1 MARTRQKG
9 LLVRVATYN
18 VRTLAVKGAN
28 GYRRDFSVLYEAV
41 RLDISVVGL
50 QETIRAGRTEF
61 AAAGFRVFCCGSEAG
76 GHHGVG
82 LAVKESICSNS
93 TYTTEYVDE
102 RLMAMRF
109 EISSQSGAVNFVS
122 AYEPTEVSKDE
133 TKQAFWD
140 RRDSLVQRI
149 PAKECVYVLMDAN
162 VRTGRRIEGESLQDE
177 GILGTYGRDELN
189 DNGKLLLSFAT
200 DNKLAIMN
208 TFFNTRK
215 GGVSH
220 TYNGVTG
227 SRTSDFK
234 RIDYVLTRQA
244 HRRRVRNVVV
254 HPQPA
259 LPAKVDSDHNIVIAT
274 VDLGGRIAHNRAIRA
289 KPKQRQFSRQELQV
303 EMSRWHVVERFLHN
317 LGEQTGQPNTT
328 ASEAAREFTK
338 AILEAAQTVL
348 PTDRRIPR
356 MPEWCE
362 SPETRAAVEEALAKR
377 RDARRLM
384 KSNRTPATWKAL
396 RTAYKGVR
404 TAVDEGI
411 HVHLEIYVTRLE
423 AMYEDRDLRGLDKHL
438 KKSVGLGGR
447 QSGGQQY
454 IKDEN
459 GVLLRSSEGL
469 GVF

>member
-1 MARTRQKG
+1 M
-9 LLVRVATYN
+9 
-18 VRTLAVKGAN
+18 
-28 GYRRDFSVLYEAV
+28 
-41 RLDISVVGL
+41 
-50 QETIRAGRTEF
+50 
-61 AAAGFRVFCCGSEAG
+61 
-76 GHHGVG
+76 G

-109 EISSQSGAVNFVS
+109 EISGQSGAVNFIS
-122 AYEPTEVSKDE
+122 AHAPTEVNKDE
-133 TKQAFWD
+133 TKQAFGD
-140 RRDSLVQRI
+140 RLDSLVQWI
-149 PAKECVYVLMDAN
+149 PAKECLYVLMDAN
-162 VRTGRRIEGESLQDE
+162 ARTGRRIEGESLQDE
-177 GILGTYGRDELN
+177 EILGTYGRDELN
-189 DNGKLLLSFAT
+189 DNGKRLLSFAT

-208 TFFNTRK
+208 TFFSTRK

-244 HRRRVRNVVV
+244 NRRRVRNVVV

-259 LPAKVDSDHNIVIAT
+259 LPAKADSNHNMVIAT

-328 ASEAAREFTK
+328 APEAARGFAE

-356 MPEWCE
+356 MPE
-362 SPETRAAVEEALAKR
+362 
-377 RDARRLM
+377 
-384 KSNRTPATWKAL
+384 
-396 RTAYKGVR
+396 
-404 TAVDEGI
+404 
-411 HVHLEIYVTRLE
+411 
-423 AMYEDRDLRGLDKHL
+423 
-438 KKSVGLGGR
+438 
-447 QSGGQQY
+447 
-454 IKDEN
+454 
-459 GVLLRSSEGL
+459 
-469 GVF
+469 